1 MVSSH
6 ADSMDCVIQA
16 CILDID
22 AGALRDF
29 NSDHLRELTSVLIH
43 DTVQCGRNWQARALR
58 TEVSSIRPIPLF
70 YVILTHI

>member
-1 MVSSH
+1 MFHFMVSSH

-29 NSDHLRELTSVLIH
+29 NSDHRELTSVL
-43 DTVQCGRNWQARALR
+43 VQYSVVATGRLEPCELR
-58 TEVSSIRPIPLF
+58 
-70 YVILTHI
+70 

>member
-29 NSDHLRELTSVLIH
+29 NSDHLRELTSVL
-43 DTVQCGRNWQARALR
+43 VQYSVVATGRLEPCELR
-58 TEVSSIRPIPLF
+58 
-70 YVILTHI
+70 